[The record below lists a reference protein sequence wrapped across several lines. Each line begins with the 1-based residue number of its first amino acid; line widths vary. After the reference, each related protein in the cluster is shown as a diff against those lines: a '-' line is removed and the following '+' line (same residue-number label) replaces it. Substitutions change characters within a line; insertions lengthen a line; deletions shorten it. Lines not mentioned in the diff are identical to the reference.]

1 MDARSSRKS
10 CLFSA
15 HLTLHHSGVRL
26 AKSLTEPFGGLD
38 ELVHAPVDAGF
49 FLRGDGFGGK
59 VVDAVVETPVWVS
72 AFALYHPRAASSK
85 CSGLLSAGNR
95 EEGTNLC
102 TMLEYIVTN
111 SFICRRSMISWNWR
125 CSLALRL

>member
-1 MDARSSRKS
+1 MDARSSRKR

-59 VVDAVVETPVWVS
+59 VVDAVVETPVWGVS
-72 AFALYHPRAASSK
+72 F
-85 CSGLLSAGNR
+85 CSLLSAR
-95 EEGTNLC
+95 CFLK
-102 TMLEYIVTN
+102 MQ
-111 SFICRRSMISWNWR
+111 RS
-125 CSLALRL
+125 SLLH